1 MSHDKS
7 LQLIQTGRMAQIV
20 LDQFK
25 EKIDS
30 RKAHAL
36 SKLTQLSR
44 SGCSDPV
51 ALASRLAAYCEL
63 EDFETELTK
72 EVTRARKA
80 AEEMN
85 GTREP
90 ANPHASR
97 S

>member
-1 MSHDKS
+1 MSQDKS
-7 LQLIQTGRMAQIV
+7 LQLIQTGRMAHIL

-25 EKIDS
+25 EKIAE

-36 SKLTQLSR
+36 SKLMQLNR
-44 SGCSDPV
+44 SGSSDAV

-90 ANPHASR
+90 ADPFASR
-97 S
+97 